1 MVPNMQIP
9 ILLACCMDYGTRE
22 EMEQEGATQF
32 VENAKEL
39 QSILLPDCLYK
50 F

>member
-1 MVPNMQIP
+1 MPMVPNMQIP
-9 ILLACCMDYGTRE
+9 ILLAYGYGTRE

-39 QSILLPDCLYK
+39 QSILLPDCSYK